1 MCDTF
6 VVLPPATIDGSVIFG
21 KNSDREPN
29 EAQAIEFHQA
39 GLYPDKQQLE
49 CTYIRIPQAKETYG
63 VLLSRPFWMWGAEIG
78 VNEKGLAIGNE
89 AVWTKMEISKKGG
102 LTGMDLLRLALE
114 RSASVEQALETIT
127 GLLSDYGQ
135 GGICGYEDKKMAYHN
150 SFIMADHREA
160 WVLETAGHLWAA
172 KKVTDYYSISNGL
185 TIGEEFDRSHP
196 ELIDHARKKGWQK
209 KGDVFNFAKSYSDWF
224 FTTFSASRKRKECS
238 SNLINSGIGKVNIM
252 EAFRILRDHGGGV
265 YSPDSHFLG
274 NRICAHAANG
284 LSRNATQSTGSI
296 VARLKPDDITCWA
309 TGTSAPCTSI
319 FKPVWFNGEV
329 IPEVSSGLDGKFNPE
344 TLWWHHELLHR
355 SILSDYET
363 RIGLISRE
371 RDKLEDSFI
380 RNSEN
385 TSSGKSYEYTLA
397 AFKQS
402 LEMTDGWIEK
412 VGAVPVRRRPN
423 YIYRKYWE
431 LQNRKAGI
439 SRLDSSLS

>member
-1 MCDTF
+1 
-6 VVLPPATIDGSVIFG
+6 
-21 KNSDREPN
+21 
-29 EAQAIEFHQA
+29 
-39 GLYPDKQQLE
+39 
-49 CTYIRIPQAKETYG
+49 
-63 VLLSRPFWMWGAEIG
+63 
-78 VNEKGLAIGNE
+78 
-89 AVWTKMEISKKGG
+89 
-102 LTGMDLLRLALE
+102 
-114 RSASVEQALETIT
+114 
-127 GLLSDYGQ
+127 
-135 GGICGYEDKKMAYHN
+135 
-150 SFIMADHREA
+150 
-160 WVLETAGHLWAA
+160 
-172 KKVTDYYSISNGL
+172 
-185 TIGEEFDRSHP
+185 
-196 ELIDHARKKGWQK
+196 
-209 KGDVFNFAKSYSDWF
+209 
-224 FTTFSASRKRKECS
+224 
-238 SNLINSGIGKVNIM
+238 M